1 MLSFSCAAPQILLT
15 ADVHTFMEGLGNLR
29 VHFNQKVSLLSELF
43 ISNFYFSPDPLAEAL
58 PYDCIDNIDQPLPRN
73 LVHVPVFREVVINL
87 WRLPCLRENADNV
100 QRLILRDIEHLD

>member
-1 MLSFSCAAPQILLT
+1 
-15 ADVHTFMEGLGNLR
+15 MEGLGNLR